1 MRVLGFV
8 SNIAAENMVMDM
20 LLRGRNMLFRGINVC
35 SEKVIVNRNDF
46 EYKRKGKNF
55 ILSRSFI
62 GFGESS
68 S

>member
-35 SEKVIVNRNDF
+35 SEKVIVDRNDF
-46 EYKRKGKNF
+46 EYKRTGKNF

-62 GFGESS
+62 GFYIAPL
-68 S
+68 

>member
-1 MRVLGFV
+1 MRVLCFV

-46 EYKRKGKNF
+46 EYKRTGKNF
-55 ILSRSFI
+55 YSFP
-62 GFGESS
+62 FFYWVC
-68 S
+68 

>member
-1 MRVLGFV
+1 
-8 SNIAAENMVMDM
+8 MVMDM

-46 EYKRKGKNF
+46 EYKRTGKNK

-62 GFGESS
+62 GFVESS

>member
-1 MRVLGFV
+1 
-8 SNIAAENMVMDM
+8 MVMDM

-46 EYKRKGKNF
+46 EYKRTGKNF

>member
-1 MRVLGFV
+1 MV
-8 SNIAAENMVMDM
+8 AENSAMDM
-20 LLRGRNMLFRGINVC
+20 LHRGRNILFRGINVC

-46 EYKRKGKNF
+46 EYKRTGKNF

-62 GFGESS
+62 GFVESS

>member
-1 MRVLGFV
+1 MV
-8 SNIAAENMVMDM
+8 AENMVMDM

-35 SEKVIVNRNDF
+35 SEKVIVDRNDF
-46 EYKRKGKNF
+46 EYKRTGKNF

-62 GFGESS
+62 GFVESS

>member
-8 SNIAAENMVMDM
+8 SNIVAENMVMDM

-35 SEKVIVNRNDF
+35 SEKVIVDRNDF
-46 EYKRKGKNF
+46 EYKRTGKNF

-62 GFGESS
+62 GFVESS

>member
-46 EYKRKGKNF
+46 EYKRTGKNF

-62 GFGESS
+62 GFVESS

>member
-8 SNIAAENMVMDM
+8 SNMAAENMVMDM

-46 EYKRKGKNF
+46 EYKRTGKNKNPF
-55 ILSRSFI
+55 PF
-62 GFGESS
+62 FYWVC
-68 S
+68 

>member
-35 SEKVIVNRNDF
+35 SEKVIVDRNDF
-46 EYKRKGKNF
+46 EYKRTGKNF

>member
-1 MRVLGFV
+1 MV
-8 SNIAAENMVMDM
+8 AENMVRDM
-20 LLRGRNMLFRGINVC
+20 LLLGRILLFRGINVC

-46 EYKRKGKNF
+46 EYKRTGKNK

-62 GFGESS
+62 GFVESS